1 MTENNLTVGNK
12 VTLEISSD
20 SITEDFSA
28 IVKRLKKQ
36 LVALTLIGE
45 GLEPSKISVGAS
57 VRIKSSDT
65 SPPQLINGKV
75 METKS
80 FPLIIMKVEKTE
92 VIVEDKKQSSDNNID
107 EIPSDDENGPHV
119 ESRDSA
125 RISDSFLIEFYF
137 VDKEKAEEKKDDY
150 TLRPTRYRREKAQ
163 MNTIGDGSEMTEK
176 IAHLDSALLD
186 VIRDIYFKISR
197 LSGEGGDKKDLES
210 SKEDNIGECI
220 NISGSGLQIICG
232 KKFNKE
238 DIVKLIIAPP
248 NADPPFSISALAI
261 VRNVK
266 MEKSDKGTKYVTG
279 VQYYA
284 MHEED
289 MEEIIRYTF
298 QLQRGQLSLRKKMQ
312 PSE

>member
-28 IVKRLKKQ
+28 IVKKLKKQ